1 MRAPLL
7 IELPSRQS
15 DLKRTERHRS
25 LLGRGEDTNRS
36 DYEQSEPTETRPTT
50 ARRPEQ
56 ARPTAGR
63 RLAKAR
69 PAAATARSGRTAEA
83 RTAERPTLN
92 FFCGLPPAK
101 AGGFSYSNS
110 LSSSRCL
117 IPMAPELMHP
127 PHQRKQQQSGSIVQ
141 RA

>member
-1 MRAPLL
+1 MLLRAICYAIAQYWMSACDINGLMPKANAFDLAN
-7 IELPSRQS
+7 PRQS

-69 PAAATARSGRTAEA
+69 PAAGTARSGRTAGRTAEARTAEA

-92 FFCGLPPAK
+92 FF
-101 AGGFSYSNS
+101 
-110 LSSSRCL
+110 
-117 IPMAPELMHP
+117 
-127 PHQRKQQQSGSIVQ
+127 
-141 RA
+141 